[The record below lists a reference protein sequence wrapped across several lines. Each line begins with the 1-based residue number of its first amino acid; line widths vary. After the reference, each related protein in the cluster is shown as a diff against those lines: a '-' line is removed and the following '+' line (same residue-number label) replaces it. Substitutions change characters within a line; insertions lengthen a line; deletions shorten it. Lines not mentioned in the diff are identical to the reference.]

1 MSRAYT
7 LGSRVVVVTLLTVA
21 ALWCSLWTYVGYER
35 HRAISLLAEAARV
48 RVGDTEAS
56 ILPLLAHYGGHK
68 RMTERLPPKGQW
80 IDKNEYDY
88 QMNRVSDYSYV
99 LGISPFGTTTGQEM
113 TRLNQAMR
121 TGREA
126 VPPHLRALL
135 GMRDWGTT
143 VQLSIRNGRVQS
155 ISAMALVRGQS
166 EWLGNRWELAEG
178 MPHHDMRPR
187 AYAIGAANLTMEDG
201 GGDMIENVFT
211 PEASEEEA
219 ETARQFNAGCF
230 TSIRGCNGLCDVAP
244 RALEYLKQ
252 NPDAVWNI
260 IPPKCH

>member
-7 LGSRVVVVTLLTVA
+7 LGFRVLVVTLLSAA
-21 ALWCSLWTYVGYER
+21 ALRCSLWTYVGYER
-35 HRAISLLAEAARV
+35 HRAMSLLAETSRV
-48 RVGDTEAS
+48 RIGDTEVS
-56 ILPLLAHYGGHK
+56 ILPLLGHYGGHK
-68 RMTERLPPKGQW
+68 WMTESLPPRERW
-80 IDKNEYDY
+80 IDKDEYDY

-99 LGISPFGTTTGQEM
+99 LGISPFGTTTGQM

-126 VPPHLRALL
+126 VPSRLRALV

-143 VQLSIRNGRVQS
+143 VQLSIRNGLVQS
-155 ISAMALVRGQS
+155 ISAMALVKGKS

-178 MPHHDMRPR
+178 MPRHDMRPR
-187 AYAIGAANLTMEDG
+187 AYAIGAATLTMEDG

-211 PEASEEEA
+211 PRASAEEA
-219 ETARQFNAGCF
+219 EAARQFNVACF

-244 RALEYLKQ
+244 RALEYLEQ
-252 NPDAVWNI
+252 HPDAVWNI